1 MKTCTHRFLLQT
13 RRLQE
18 NTKSVEQFPSN
29 SRLSRNKKGSNGKR
43 NHDTVGSCSRKVQSS
58 FREQRSRQAPQ
69 DLQVAPSIKH
79 HTNNGIKRHKKHI
92 KAYKSCIGLLCGN
105 CAECRSDNIDTS
117 GRVKT
122 LSGWS
127 GNEHNMNDMALM
139 QRSSGQ
145 MRSVSQNSLHA
156 SKTALSGLRTVFD
169 VAWRTL

>member
-92 KAYKSCIGLLCGN
+92 KAYKSCIYLMLFVLASCVGIVPN
-105 CAECRSDNIDTS
+105 ADRTTS
-117 GRVKT
+117 ILPG
-122 LSGWS
+122 
-127 GNEHNMNDMALM
+127 
-139 QRSSGQ
+139 
-145 MRSVSQNSLHA
+145 VS
-156 SKTALSGLRTVFD
+156 KP
-169 VAWRTL
+169 